1 MRRSSFSILYVA
13 LSIAGCATAA
23 ARAPASPPA
32 AVVSQETWIADRLY
46 FGRSIPG
53 GGMVS
58 EDDWAAFLRD
68 VVTPRFPG
76 GLTVWRARGQ
86 WREAGGAIQGEDV
99 VVVEILH
106 PPSTQADVALEE
118 IAREY
123 KSRFRQESVLRVRAP
138 ADARFFE

>member
-1 MRRSSFSILYVA
+1 MRHSTFRA
-13 LSIAGCATAA
+13 LSLALALAGCAPAV
-23 ARAPASPPA
+23 ARAPAPASAA
-32 AVVSQETWIADRLY
+32 AVSREAWVADRLY

-53 GGMVS
+53 GGTVS

-68 VVTPRFPG
+68 VVTPRFPD

-99 VVVEILH
+99 VIVEILH
-106 PPSTQADVALEE
+106 PPSAQADAALEE

-123 KSRFRQESVLRVRAP
+123 RSRFRQEAVLRVRAP
-138 ADARFFE
+138 ADARFFQ